1 MATGQPKLIISS
13 NVSARHVQHGYAFRC
28 KVIFIKTS
36 VHYCFKLL
44 FYLCARRARIRLAL
58 NYVGQVLMNEL
69 YLIVR
74 VLCLI
79 VNIINCCKC
88 AYCWKIKFLVLVES
102 ISALLY
108 PVVYKM
114 QKFFQFQRFFA
125 PRYSFCRRTR
135 IHRDPSSKIFFQRE
149 ANIWAFKVSTFLRI
163 SRDFWCEIAR
173 KSPKIGKNDYTFNIL
188 LIIVNVYIA
197 EKFTMRAWPVPRATL
212 IFAFFLPKLGLGLA
226 HSPHTLRESTSKS
239 SAQGMAR
246 AR

>member
-1 MATGQPKLIISS
+1 MLVIFSHPCLFGPKGQKGRCNAFLCLHKKALQGLGFVRVKFVHGTSKSVRVCLSVALPVQTMATGQPKLIISS

-28 KVIFIKTS
+28 KVIFIKTCA
-36 VHYCFKLL
+36 HYCFKLL

-114 QKFFQFQRFFA
+114 QKFFQFQRFFV
-125 PRYSFCRRTR
+125 PGYSFC
-135 IHRDPSSKIFFQRE
+135 
-149 ANIWAFKVSTFLRI
+149 V
-163 SRDFWCEIAR
+163 
-173 KSPKIGKNDYTFNIL
+173 
-188 LIIVNVYIA
+188 
-197 EKFTMRAWPVPRATL
+197 
-212 IFAFFLPKLGLGLA
+212 LA
-226 HSPHTLRESTSKS
+226 
-239 SAQGMAR
+239 
-246 AR
+246 